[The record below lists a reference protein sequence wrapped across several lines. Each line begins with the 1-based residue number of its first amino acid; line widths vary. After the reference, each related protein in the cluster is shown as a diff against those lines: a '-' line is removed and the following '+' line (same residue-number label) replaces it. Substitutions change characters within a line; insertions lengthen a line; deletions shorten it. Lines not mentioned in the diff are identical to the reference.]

1 MEQDQRL
8 IELET
13 KFAYQEETLRM
24 LNEVVTAQ
32 QGQIERLSLI
42 CRQLVE
48 RVRAGDTGGGA
59 VKGTAAEEVPPHY

>member
-1 MEQDQRL
+1 MEEQERRL

-13 KFAYQEETLRM
+13 RFAYQEETLRM

-32 QGQIERLSLI
+32 QTQIERLSAV

-48 RVRAGDTGGGA
+48 RARAGEAGGGI
-59 VKGTAAEEVPPHY
+59 KGTAAEEVPPHY